1 MPERGVSPFAAGR
14 GLDPGL
20 FFSQGRG
27 LRSLL
32 RYPTLVAPDRA
43 RGGVVGRPLLTV
55 AVVLLLAVVLGATGL
70 LDDVADIVV
79 QILRILFDLL
89 VALINLFVRLIE
101 MLVGWL
107 RSVG

>member
-1 MPERGVSPFAAGR
+1 
-14 GLDPGL
+14 
-20 FFSQGRG
+20 
-27 LRSLL
+27 
-32 RYPTLVAPDRA
+32 
-43 RGGVVGRPLLTV
+43 
-55 AVVLLLAVVLGATGL
+55 VVLLLAVVLGATGL